1 MNLRRILPALTV
13 ALLLSSSVFAGE
25 QQEIVK
31 LVKQGQYPQA
41 LERADKFLASN
52 PRDAQVRFQK
62 GLILV
67 ELGRTTDAIRV
78 FTQLSEDYPE
88 LPEPYNN
95 LAVLYASQNQ
105 LDKSRQALE
114 MAIQTHP
121 SYAVAHENL
130 GDIYAKMASQA
141 YDKALQL
148 DKNNAGAQTKLSL
161 IRELFTRTGVSNPKP
176 TAPATAAPAPVAVAA
191 APKPAAPVTPAPI
204 PLAPPLKQS
213 SVSTPLPAPI
223 AAAPAVKPPAPAKPV
238 VVAEVKPEP
247 KPEPKPE
254 VKPEPKPAKAAEAPK
269 AVEAPKAADNA
280 ESDDVLRAVNGWA
293 KAWAGQ
299 KVPVYL
305 GYYGKAFQPPK
316 GESRSS
322 WEASRKDR
330 ISRPKSIDVDVDSP
344 KIKFNDDGRAVV
356 TFTQHYRSD
365 SLKTST
371 GKTLVLAKNN
381 GKWLI
386 VEERV
391 GR

>member
-1 MNLRRILPALTV
+1 MNLRRFVSASMLGW
-13 ALLLSSSVFAGE
+13 LLAAGAQAAE
-25 QQEIVK
+25 PQEIVK
-31 LVKQGQYPQA
+31 LVKQGQYSQA
-41 LERADKFLASN
+41 LERADKFLAGN
-52 PRDAQVRFQK
+52 PKDAQVRFQK
-62 GLILV
+62 GLILA
-67 ELGRTTDAIRV
+67 ELGRSSDAIRV

-105 LDKSRQALE
+105 LDKARQALE

-148 DKNNAGAQTKLSL
+148 DKNNAGALTKLSL
-161 IRELFTRTGVSNPKP
+161 IRELFTKVGGAAPIK
-176 TAPATAAPAPVAVAA
+176 APAAAAPAAVAA
-191 APKPAAPVTPAPI
+191 APKPLPVTPPVVA
-204 PLAPPLKQS
+204 
-213 SVSTPLPAPI
+213 
-223 AAAPAVKPPAPAKPV
+223 KPPV
-238 VVAEVKPEP
+238 VVATGPVAAPASQPSPVVAVKPAAGVIKPIAAPEAKPVDRPIEKP
-247 KPEPKPE
+247 KEQVP
-254 VKPEPKPAKAAEAPK
+254 VK
-269 AVEAPKAADNA
+269 AVEPKVADDV
-280 ESDDVLRAVNGWA
+280 ESQDVLRSVDGWA
-293 KAWAGQ
+293 KAWSSQ
-299 KVPVYL
+299 KVPAYL
-305 GYYGKAFQPPK
+305 GFYGKAFQPPK

-330 ISRPKSIDVDVDSP
+330 INRPKSIDVDVDSP
-344 KIKFNDDGRAVV
+344 KVKFNDDGRAVV

-365 SLKTST
+365 SLKSST

>member
-67 ELGRTTDAIRV
+67 ELGRTSDAIRV

-148 DKNNAGAQTKLSL
+148 DRNNAAAKTKLSL
-161 IRELFTRTGVSNPKP
+161 IRELFTQTGVTTPKSS
-176 TAPATAAPAPVAVAA
+176 APASAAPAAAIAVA
-191 APKPAAPVTPAPI
+191 PKAPAPI
-204 PLAPPLKQS
+204 PLAPPVK
-213 SVSTPLPAPI
+213 PAAVV
-223 AAAPAVKPPAPAKPV
+223 AAAPAASAGKALPQAKPAT
-238 VVAEVKPEP
+238 VAETRPET
-247 KPEPKPE
+247 KAEPKPE
-254 VKPEPKPAKAAEAPK
+254 VKAKAADEP
-269 AVEAPKAADNA
+269 DA
-280 ESDDVLRAVNGWA
+280 ENDEVLRAVNGWA
-293 KAWAGQ
+293 QAWSDQ
-299 KVPVYL
+299 KVPAYL

-316 GESRSS
+316 GESRSG
-322 WEASRKDR
+322 WESARKDR
-330 ISRPKSIDVDVDSP
+330 ISRPKQIDVDVDSP
-344 KIKFNDDGRAVV
+344 RIKFNEDGRAVV

-365 SLKTST
+365 SLKSST

>member
-1 MNLRRILPALTV
+1 MNLRRFLPVLTLGM
-13 ALLLSSSVFAGE
+13 LLASGVFAAE
-25 QQEIVK
+25 PQEIVK
-31 LVKQGQYPQA
+31 LVKQGQYSQA
-41 LERADKFLASN
+41 LERADKFLATN
-52 PRDAQVRFQK
+52 PKDAQVRFQK
-62 GLILV
+62 GLILA
-67 ELGRTTDAIRV
+67 ELGRSSDAIRV

-105 LDKSRQALE
+105 LDKARQALE

-148 DKNNAGAQTKLSL
+148 DKNNAGALTKLSL
-161 IRELFTRTGVSNPKP
+161 IRELFSKVPATPK
-176 TAPATAAPAPVAVAA
+176 APAAPAAAVPAAVAATPAPVA
-191 APKPAAPVTPAPI
+191 K
-204 PLAPPLKQS
+204 PLA
-213 SVSTPLPAPI
+213 VA
-223 AAAPAVKPPAPAKPV
+223 APAKPI
-238 VVAEVKPEP
+238 VAPVPVAAVKPALTP
-247 KPEPKPE
+247 IKPIA
-254 VKPEPKPAKAAEAPK
+254 VAEAPK
-269 AVEAPKAADNA
+269 PVEKPVEKIEKPLEKAKEAPAKTPEPARPAAGA
-280 ESDDVLRAVNGWA
+280 EDSDEVLSSVNGWA

-299 KVPVYL
+299 KVPAYL
-305 GYYGKAFQPPK
+305 GYYAKSFQPPK

-322 WEASRKDR
+322 WETSRKDR
-330 ISRPKSIDVDVDSP
+330 ISRPKSIDVSVDAP

-356 TFTQHYRSD
+356 SFTQHYRSD

>member
-1 MNLRRILPALTV
+1 MNLRCFLPVLTLGM
-13 ALLLSSSVFAGE
+13 LLASGVFAAE
-25 QQEIVK
+25 PQEIVK
-31 LVKQGQYPQA
+31 LVKQGQYTQA

-52 PRDAQVRFQK
+52 PKDAQVRFQK
-62 GLILV
+62 GLILA
-67 ELGRTTDAIRV
+67 ELGRSSDAIRV

-105 LDKSRQALE
+105 LDKARQALE

-148 DKNNAGAQTKLSL
+148 DKNNAGALTKLSL
-161 IRELFTRTGVSNPKP
+161 IRELFSKVPATPKAP
-176 TAPATAAPAPVAVAA
+176 VAPAAATPATAAAVPVAVAKPA
-191 APKPAAPVTPAPI
+191 AVATPVKPIAAPAAVPAVVAQVAVAKPAATPIKPIVVAEAPKPAEKPVEKVEKPVEKLKELPAKTSEPAK
-204 PLAPPLKQS
+204 PAASNEETDEVLS
-213 SVSTPLPAPI
+213 SVS
-223 AAAPAVKPPAPAKPV
+223 
-238 VVAEVKPEP
+238 
-247 KPEPKPE
+247 
-254 VKPEPKPAKAAEAPK
+254 
-269 AVEAPKAADNA
+269 
-280 ESDDVLRAVNGWA
+280 GWA

-305 GYYGKAFQPPK
+305 GYYAKSFQPPK

-330 ISRPKSIDVDVDSP
+330 ISRPKSIDVSVDAP

>member
-1 MNLRRILPALTV
+1 MNLRRFLPVLTLGM
-13 ALLLSSSVFAGE
+13 LLASGVFAAE
-25 QQEIVK
+25 PQEIVK
-31 LVKQGQYPQA
+31 LVKQGQYTQA
-41 LERADKFLASN
+41 LERADKFLATN
-52 PRDAQVRFQK
+52 PKDAQVRFQK
-62 GLILV
+62 GLILA
-67 ELGRTTDAIRV
+67 ELGRSSDAIRV

-105 LDKSRQALE
+105 LDKARQALE

-148 DKNNAGAQTKLSL
+148 DKNNAAAQTKLSL
-161 IRELFTRTGVSNPKP
+161 IRELFTRTGASAPKP
-176 TAPATAAPAPVAVAA
+176 TAPVTAAPAPVAVAA
-191 APKPAAPVTPAPI
+191 APKPAAVPAPI
-204 PLAPPLKQS
+204 PLAPPVKQT
-213 SVSTPLPAPI
+213 SVATPLPAPI
-223 AAAPAVKPPAPAKPV
+223 AAAPAAKPSVPAKPV

-254 VKPEPKPAKAAEAPK
+254 VKPEPKPAKVVEASKP
-269 AVEAPKAADNA
+269 AEAPKAADNV

-330 ISRPKSIDVDVDSP
+330 ISRPKSIDVSVDAP

-356 TFTQHYRSD
+356 SFTQHYRSD

>member
-1 MNLRRILPALTV
+1 MNLRRLLPALTV
-13 ALLLSSSVFAGE
+13 VLLFSSSVFAGE

-31 LVKQGQYPQA
+31 LVKQSQYTQA
-41 LERADKFLASN
+41 LERADKFLATN
-52 PRDAQVRFQK
+52 PKDAQVRFQK
-62 GLILV
+62 GLILA
-67 ELGRTTDAIRV
+67 ELGRTSDAIRV

-148 DKNNAGAQTKLSL
+148 DKNNSGAQTKLSL
-161 IRELFTRTGVSNPKP
+161 IRELFTKTGVS
-176 TAPATAAPAPVAVAA
+176 
-191 APKPAAPVTPAPI
+191 APKPIAPASAAPTPVALAPKVVPPLSI
-204 PLAPPLKQS
+204 PLAPPAKQTT
-213 SVSTPLPAPI
+213 VVTPLPAP
-223 AAAPAVKPPAPAKPV
+223 AVVPPPAKTLVAVKPAPV
-238 VVAEVKPEP
+238 VEA
-247 KPEPKPE
+247 
-254 VKPEPKPAKAAEAPK
+254 KPEPKPAKEIEPPK
-269 AVEAPKAADNA
+269 VADSVET
-280 ESDDVLRAVNGWA
+280 DDVLRAVNGWA
-293 KAWAGQ
+293 KAWSGQ

-305 GYYGKAFQPPK
+305 GYYGKSFQPPK
-316 GESRSS
+316 GESRSN

-344 KIKFNDDGRAVV
+344 KIKFNDDGRAIVS
-356 TFTQHYRSD
+356 FTQHYRSD

-371 GKTLVLAKNN
+371 GKTLVLTKNN

>member
-13 ALLLSSSVFAGE
+13 ALLFSTGVFAGE

-31 LVKQGQYPQA
+31 LVKQNQYTQA
-41 LERADKFLASN
+41 LERADKFLATN
-52 PRDAQVRFQK
+52 PKDAQVRFQK
-62 GLILV
+62 GLILA
-67 ELGRTTDAIRV
+67 ELGRTSDAIRV

-148 DKNNAGAQTKLSL
+148 DKNNAVAQTKLSL
-161 IRELFTRTGVSNPKP
+161 IRELFTKTGVSAPKP
-176 TAPATAAPAPVAVAA
+176 AAAAPAPVAVA
-191 APKPAAPVTPAPI
+191 PKVVAPAPI
-204 PLAPPLKQS
+204 PLAPPIKPA
-213 SVSTPLPAPI
+213 VAPAPVPTPSPAPVAAVVPAKPAVV
-223 AAAPAVKPPAPAKPV
+223 AAAPVKVTPP
-238 VVAEVKPEP
+238 ETKPEP
-247 KPEPKPE
+247 KSEPKISKE
-254 VKPEPKPAKAAEAPK
+254 AESAK
-269 AVEAPKAADNA
+269 VADKE
-280 ESDDVLRAVNGWA
+280 ESDDVMRTVNGWA
-293 KAWAGQ
+293 KAWSGQ
-299 KVPVYL
+299 KVPAYL

-322 WEASRKDR
+322 WEAARKDR

-344 KIKFNDDGRAVV
+344 KIKFNDEGRAVV
-356 TFTQHYRSD
+356 SFTQHYRSD

-371 GKTLVLAKNN
+371 GKTLVLSKNN